1 MALTAN
7 HTLHLEVP
15 PRSYGNDGIIYRA
28 ASPEDDGELRAALRE
43 IPMDG
48 WVRLAFEREPTLFA
62 GENRMG
68 PSSTYVA
75 RDLTGALV
83 GTYSLSH
90 PLVHVNSRPERVG
103 YLCGLRVQ
111 PEQRHKIR
119 VMKGGF
125 ASLAVLP
132 TTRNTLPFYFTS
144 IAHDNHKARRLLE
157 ARLKG
162 MPAYHPVGELGTYL
176 IHSKGKTRGLIQQAQ
191 TNDVPAL
198 VRFFNAQ
205 MARYAFSPVLTEDW
219 LLALNGE
226 QGINLSDF
234 FLLKA
239 GQTIRGC
246 LALWDQRSFNQCV
259 VKSYRFPL
267 NHTRP
272 FINFLTPWKRFP
284 PLPKP
289 GERLNMAFLAFMAF
303 DQNGESEAAPV
314 IQDAASIAFSRGIEL
329 CAFGLSPFNPLVNQ
343 VKKIAPRPLYRT
355 VIETVTLQGTLDQPF
370 LEGPPQPEIALL

>member
-1 MALTAN
+1 MALTVN
-7 HTLHLEVP
+7 PLPFLESP
-15 PRSYGNDGIIYRA
+15 PRSYSKGGILYRVA
-28 ASPEDDGELRAALRE
+28 GPEDDSEIRAALRE

-62 GENRMG
+62 GENRMA

-157 ARLKG
+157 SGLKG
-162 MPAYHPVGELGTYL
+162 MPAYHPVGELGTHF
-176 IHSKGKTRGLIQQAQ
+176 IRPKRKARRLIQPAQ
-191 TNDVPAL
+191 TKDVPDL
-198 VRFFNAQ
+198 LRFFNAQ
-205 MARYAFSPVLTEDW
+205 MAPYAFSSVLTEDW

-226 QGINLSDF
+226 HGLNLSDF
-234 FLLKA
+234 FLLKE
-239 GQTIRGC
+239 GNNIHGC

-259 VKSYRFPL
+259 IKSYRFPL
-267 NHTRP
+267 NYTRP
-272 FINFLTPWKRFP
+272 FVNFLAPWKSFP
-284 PLPKP
+284 SLPKP

-303 DQNGESEAAPV
+303 DQKGESAAVPV
-314 IQDAASIAFSRGIEL
+314 IQEAASVALSRGIEL
-329 CAFGLSPFNPLVNQ
+329 CAFGLSPLNPLVNQ

-355 VIETVTLQGTLDQPF
+355 VIETVTLQGPLDQPF